1 MPLQSGTA
9 RAEQTAE
16 SRIRN
21 LMPLGIFS
29 GAALLFLLPG
39 ILFGFPTGHDT
50 FLHATAWF
58 DTLTHWSEGNFFPAW
73 GSRFAFGWG
82 LPVHIFYP
90 PLSFALGALCL
101 LLAGPYFAPILFCWA
116 VLTFGAYAAYRF
128 FKLLKLN
135 ESSAILGGIV
145 YLVSPY
151 FGLDLYERNAFAE
164 VMAAAIFPLVLYSY
178 VRMQRDKVSPLYLSL
193 TLAVMLLTNIPGT
206 AIAVAVLTILTL
218 ADSLRERNLILIART
233 ALAGAIALLLSAFY
247 LLPVLS
253 QRGMI
258 KLRLVATGGQD
269 PVNNFELLA
278 GRPLFVHDFFSYL
291 ALISAILTLLLIIAI
306 AITWK
311 SNLLPMRTSF
321 IVVAAF
327 SIVMMLPITKWF
339 YAHMPGMKYINFPWR
354 FLFVVSFLIALF
366 AAQGFSQPNRRRW
379 ILAAMLGA
387 FVLCWYAMWP
397 PTWLH
402 NEEASWGK
410 FSAARTAALP
420 GVQELMPITAR
431 YSEEGNYGPQ
441 QLVAID
447 SGEPCRS
454 LQIDRW
460 QSEHRIIRFD
470 CGDTVLVLKT
480 FFYPGWKIVAN
491 GRPAPVAFNEHGA
504 FLVKVNGSGILDLQ
518 FTWTRDRQVGA
529 IVSFVTLLS
538 CIAILVY
545 GRRRSLPQIQKA
557 EP

>member
-1 MPLQSGTA
+1 MS
-9 RAEQTAE
+9 
-16 SRIRN
+16 
-21 LMPLGIFS
+21 LGIFS

-58 DTLTHWSEGNFFPAW
+58 DTLTHWSEGNFFPTW

-90 PLSFALGALCL
+90 PLSFAFGALCL
-101 LLAGPYFAPILFCWA
+101 LLFGPYFAPIVFCWS
-116 VLTFGAYAAYRF
+116 VLTFAGYAAYRF
-128 FKLLKLN
+128 CKLLKLN
-135 ESSAILGGIV
+135 ESSAILAGLL

-151 FGLDLYERNAFAE
+151 FGLDLYERNVFAE
-164 VMAAAIFPLVLYSY
+164 VMAAAIFPLVLYAY
-178 VRMQRDKVSPLYLSL
+178 VRMQRDRVSPLYLAL
-193 TLAVMLLTNIPGT
+193 ALAVMLLTNIPAT
-206 AIAVAVLTILTL
+206 AITVAVLAVLTL
-218 ADSLRERNLILIART
+218 VDSLRERPLMLIGRT
-233 ALAGAIALLLSAFY
+233 ALAGLIALLLSAFY

-253 QRGMI
+253 QRGLI
-258 KLRLVATGGQD
+258 KLHLVATGGQD

-291 ALISAILTLLLIIAI
+291 ALISTILTLLLIIAI

-311 SNLLPMRTSF
+311 SKLLPMRTSF
-321 IVVAAF
+321 TAVAAI
-327 SIVMMLPITKWF
+327 SIVMMLPITKRF

-366 AAQGFSQPNRRRW
+366 VAHAFEQAGRRRW
-379 ILAAMLGA
+379 LLIASLGGFA
-387 FVLCWYAMWP
+387 LCWYAMWP

-410 FSAARTAALP
+410 YSAARTAALP
-420 GVQELMPITAR
+420 GVQELMPISAR
-431 YSEEGNYGPQ
+431 YSEEGDYGPQ
-441 QLVAID
+441 QFVAID

-454 LQIDRW
+454 LQVERW

-470 CGDTVLVLKT
+470 CGDTILVLKT
-480 FFYPGWKIVAN
+480 FFYPGWKILAN

-504 FLVKVNGSGILDLQ
+504 FLVKIHGSGALDMQ
-518 FTWTRDRQVGA
+518 FSWTSDRKTGA
-529 IVSFVTLLS
+529 IISLVTLFF
-538 CIAILVY
+538 CIAFLVHE
-545 GRRRSLPQIQKA
+545 RRRRFPQIQKA
-557 EP
+557 EL